1 MQQPRSGASRKGP
14 IVWLL
19 SLISNPCLSSGRPST
34 RLSELENRNSIMANA
49 NLTVVST
56 EEPPE
61 RPSITQVR
69 RPARALVGWMRPEA
83 AQAVLLAGSTE
94 PAAEAAAATAE
105 RARRAV
111 AARPEGIDQDGLVR
125 PAPELA
131 GHIRELQ
138 ASQAAQPYHAE
149 GWRVALV
156 DLARVVACQ
165 PFAVSDQAT
174 NRVNAIDPEDPASVA
189 ALTLPTTQGEPVTAR
204 FDPLQRAWI
213 VVSANGN
220 LRIVGPAGP
229 PLHPGGETQVP
240 PAGTLLGFGVLSG
253 VSFMQVACLRGRH
266 FLRDGYH
273 RALGLLDRGI
283 TIVPAFVRDITA
295 FEEMFPDPR
304 TLLPQDAY
312 LGSRPPVLPDMLD
325 DTVSAS
331 VQVPAVQTMIVISGM
346 QFPLA
351 G

>member
-1 MQQPRSGASRKGP
+1 
-14 IVWLL
+14 
-19 SLISNPCLSSGRPST
+19 
-34 RLSELENRNSIMANA
+34 MANA
-49 NLTVVST
+49 NLTVVRA

-61 RPSITQVR
+61 RPSTTQVR
-69 RPARALVGWMRPEA
+69 RPARAFIGWMRPEV
-83 AQAVLLAGSTE
+83 AQSVLLAASAE
-94 PAAEAAAATAE
+94 PDAAAAAAASAAAE

-111 AARPEGIDQDGLVR
+111 ATRPEGIDQDGLVR
-125 PAPELA
+125 PAPPELA
-131 GHIRELQ
+131 GHIRELR

-156 DLARVVACQ
+156 DLTRVVACQ

-174 NRVNAIDPEDPASVA
+174 KRVAAIDPEDLASVA

-220 LRIVGPAGP
+220 LRIAGPAGP
-229 PLHPGGETQVP
+229 PLQPSGETQVP
-240 PAGTLLGFGVLSG
+240 PAGALLGFGVLSG

-273 RALGLLDRGI
+273 RALGLLDSGI
-283 TIVPAFVRDITA
+283 TIAPAFVRDITA

-304 TLLPQDAY
+304 MLLPQDAY
-312 LGSRPPVLPDMLD
+312 LGGRPPVLPDMLD
-325 DTVSAS
+325 ETVSAS

>member
-1 MQQPRSGASRKGP
+1 
-14 IVWLL
+14 
-19 SLISNPCLSSGRPST
+19 
-34 RLSELENRNSIMANA
+34 MANA
-49 NLTVVST
+49 NLTVVSA

-69 RPARALVGWMRPEA
+69 RPAQALIGWMRPEV

-94 PAAEAAAATAE
+94 PDAAAAAAMSAAAE

-125 PAPELA
+125 AAPPELA
-131 GHIRELQ
+131 EHIRGLQ
-138 ASQAAQPYHAE
+138 ASQATQPYYAE

-156 DLARVVACQ
+156 DLTRVVACQ
-165 PFAVSDQAT
+165 PFTVSDQAT
-174 NRVNAIDPEDPASVA
+174 NRVAAIDPEDLDSVA

-213 VVSANGN
+213 VMSANSN

-229 PLHPGGETQVP
+229 PLQPSGETQVP
-240 PAGTLLGFGVLSG
+240 PTGALLGFGVLNG
-253 VSFMQVACLRGRH
+253 VSFMQVACLRGRYY
-266 FLRDGYH
+266 LRDGYH
-273 RALGLLDRGI
+273 RALGLLNRGI

-295 FEEMFPDPR
+295 FEEIFPDPR

>member
-1 MQQPRSGASRKGP
+1 
-14 IVWLL
+14 
-19 SLISNPCLSSGRPST
+19 
-34 RLSELENRNSIMANA
+34 MANA
-49 NLTVVST
+49 NLTVVSA

-61 RPSITQVR
+61 RPGVTQVR
-69 RPARALVGWMRPEA
+69 RPARALIGWMRSEV
-83 AQAVLLAGSTE
+83 AQATLLAGSTE
-94 PAAEAAAATAE
+94 PDAAASVTAE

-125 PAPELA
+125 PAPPELA
-131 GHIRELQ
+131 GHICELQ

-156 DLARVVACQ
+156 DLTRVVACQ
-165 PFAVSDQAT
+165 PFVVSDQAT
-174 NRVNAIDPEDPASVA
+174 NRVAAIDPDDLAAVA

-204 FDPLQRAWI
+204 FDPLQRAWT

-220 LRIVGPAGP
+220 LRIVGAAGP
-229 PLHPGGETQVP
+229 PPQPSGEAQVP
-240 PAGTLLGFGVLSG
+240 SAGAVLGFGILNG
-253 VSFMQVACLRGRH
+253 VSFMQVACLRDRH

-273 RALGLLDRGI
+273 RALGLLDKGI

-304 TLLPQDAY
+304 MLLPQDAY

-331 VQVPAVQTMIVISGM
+331 VQVPAVQTVIVISGM

>member
-1 MQQPRSGASRKGP
+1 
-14 IVWLL
+14 
-19 SLISNPCLSSGRPST
+19 
-34 RLSELENRNSIMANA
+34 MANA

-56 EEPPE
+56 EEPPD
-61 RPSITQVR
+61 RPSIAQVH
-69 RPARALVGWMRPEA
+69 RPARALIAWMRPEV
-83 AQAVLLAGSTE
+83 AQATLLAGSTE
-94 PAAEAAAATAE
+94 PDMAACAAASATAE

-125 PAPELA
+125 PAPSGLA
-131 GHIRELQ
+131 GHIGELQ

-156 DLARVVACQ
+156 DLTRVVACQ
-165 PFAVSDQAT
+165 PSTVSDQST
-174 NRVNAIDPEDPASVA
+174 DRVAAIDPDDLTAIA
-189 ALTLPTTQGEPVTAR
+189 ALTLPTTQGELVTAR
-204 FDPLQRAWI
+204 FDPLQRAWTI
-213 VVSANGN
+213 VSANGN

-229 PLHPGGETQVP
+229 PPQPSGEAQVP
-240 PAGTLLGFGVLSG
+240 PAGTVLGFGVLNG

-273 RALGLLDRGI
+273 RALGLLGRGI

-304 TLLPQDAY
+304 TLLPQGAY

-325 DTVSAS
+325 DTVSTS
-331 VQVPAVQTMIVISGM
+331 VQIPAVQTMIVISGM

>member
-1 MQQPRSGASRKGP
+1 
-14 IVWLL
+14 
-19 SLISNPCLSSGRPST
+19 
-34 RLSELENRNSIMANA
+34 MANT
-49 NLTVVST
+49 NLTVVSA

-61 RPSITQVR
+61 RPSSTQVR
-69 RPARALVGWMRPEA
+69 RPARALIGWMRPEA
-83 AQAVLLAGSTE
+83 AQATLLAGGTE
-94 PAAEAAAATAE
+94 TDAVASRAALAAAA

-125 PAPELA
+125 PAPPELA

-138 ASQAAQPYHAE
+138 ASQAAQPYFAE

-156 DLARVVACQ
+156 DLTRVVACQ
-165 PFAVSDQAT
+165 PATVSDQAT
-174 NRVNAIDPEDPASVA
+174 NRVAAIDPGDLAAVA

-204 FDPLQRAWI
+204 FDPLQRAWT

-220 LRIVGPAGP
+220 LRIVAPAGP
-229 PLHPGGETQVP
+229 QLQPSGEAQVP
-240 PAGTLLGFGVLSG
+240 PAGAVLGFGILNG

-266 FLRDGYH
+266 FLRDGHH
-273 RALGLLDRGI
+273 RALGLLGRNI
-283 TIVPAFVRDITA
+283 TVVPAFVRDITA

>member
-1 MQQPRSGASRKGP
+1 
-14 IVWLL
+14 
-19 SLISNPCLSSGRPST
+19 
-34 RLSELENRNSIMANA
+34 
-49 NLTVVST
+49 
-56 EEPPE
+56 
-61 RPSITQVR
+61 
-69 RPARALVGWMRPEA
+69 MRPEA
-83 AQAVLLAGSTE
+83 AQATLLAGSTE
-94 PAAEAAAATAE
+94 PDAAVSGAALAAAE

-125 PAPELA
+125 PAPVELA

-138 ASQAAQPYHAE
+138 ASQAAQPYFAE

-156 DLARVVACQ
+156 DLTRVVACQ
-165 PFAVSDQAT
+165 PSAVSDQAT
-174 NRVNAIDPEDPASVA
+174 NRVAAIDPDDLATVA
-189 ALTLPTTQGEPVTAR
+189 ALTLPTMQGEPVTAR
-204 FDPLQRAWI
+204 FDPLQRAWT

-220 LRIVGPAGP
+220 LRIVAPAGP
-229 PLHPGGETQVP
+229 AIQPSGEAQVP
-240 PAGTLLGFGVLSG
+240 PTGTVLGFGILNG

-266 FLRDGYH
+266 FLRDGHH

-331 VQVPAVQTMIVISGM
+331 VQVPAVQTVIVISGM